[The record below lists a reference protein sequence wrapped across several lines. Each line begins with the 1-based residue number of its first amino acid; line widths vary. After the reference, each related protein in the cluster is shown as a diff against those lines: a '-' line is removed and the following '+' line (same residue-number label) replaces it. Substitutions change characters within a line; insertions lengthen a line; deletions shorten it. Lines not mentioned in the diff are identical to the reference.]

1 MLLSLFARNYVLQ
14 LCHWL
19 PQATE
24 CVMRAPRSSPIRAPA
39 QSSMRC
45 SAQTPAV
52 HGAPK
57 EATRNALDTLFEGV
71 VQSADFA
78 SGVSLLALR
87 GACAT

>member
-1 MLLSLFARNYVLQ
+1 MLLSLFARKHVLQ

-19 PQATE
+19 PQASE
-24 CVMRAPRSSPIRAPA
+24 CVMRTPRSSPMRAPA

-57 EATRNALDTLFEGV
+57 EATGNALDTLFEGV
-71 VQSADFA
+71 VQSADFS
-78 SGVSLLALR
+78 SGVSCFVLQ
-87 GACAT
+87 GACAA